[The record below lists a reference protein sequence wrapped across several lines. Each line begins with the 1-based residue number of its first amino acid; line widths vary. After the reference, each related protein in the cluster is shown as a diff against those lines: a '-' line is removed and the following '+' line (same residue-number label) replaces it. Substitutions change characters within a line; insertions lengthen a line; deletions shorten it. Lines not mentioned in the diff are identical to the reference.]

1 MEKITPRLYSMG
13 GGVQCENR
21 KKKHLSTK
29 AHNTDTRLCNRG
41 GNPAQTAAIR
51 TIANP
56 AALVTDPLV
65 RLADQS
71 DGGVGS
77 GVQGMCLYV

>member
-13 GGVQCENR
+13 GEYSVGTE
-21 KKKHLSTK
+21 KKHLSTK

-41 GNPAQTAAIR
+41 GNPAPTAAIR
-51 TIANP
+51 SSANP
-56 AALVTDPLV
+56 AALVTDPFV

-77 GVQGMCLYV
+77 GVLGICLYV

>member
-1 MEKITPRLYSMG
+1 MEKITPRLYSLG
-13 GGVQCENR
+13 GEYSVRTE
-21 KKKHLSTK
+21 KHLSTK

-41 GNPAQTAAIR
+41 GNPAPTAAIR
-51 TIANP
+51 SSANP

-77 GVQGMCLYV
+77 GVLGMCLYV

>member
-1 MEKITPRLYSMG
+1 MRTE
-13 GGVQCENR
+13 
-21 KKKHLSTK
+21 KKHLSTK

-71 DGGVGS
+71 DGGVGTRCS
-77 GVQGMCLYV
+77 PLPVVFVGIKLPEF